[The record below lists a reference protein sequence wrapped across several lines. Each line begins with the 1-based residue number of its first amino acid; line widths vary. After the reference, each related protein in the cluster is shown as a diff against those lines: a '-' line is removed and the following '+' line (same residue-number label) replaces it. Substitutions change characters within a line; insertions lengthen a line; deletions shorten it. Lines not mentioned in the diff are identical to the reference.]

1 MQSRRGILG
10 GAAMALLGS
19 AGLADAAASKKAAP
33 KPARPEHPK
42 DVGRKFLAD
51 GRVRPFAGN
60 TLICH
65 LPQQGGGYETFDAL
79 LDIYRQ
85 MPAHAFSRKIALL
98 PPSSYHMTIFGGAND
113 QGRTP
118 GAWPADIP
126 LDAPI
131 DTCNAL
137 LAERLKD
144 FRLERELPIRMRIND
159 DDPPVHPEP
168 MLIDLVP
175 VDAAEDRKLRRLRD
189 RLSEVLGIRTSDHD
203 RYGFHIT
210 LAYQIA
216 WFTAA
221 EQADYESAQRR
232 WRRAFKRK
240 SPVIELQAP
249 EYCTFKD
256 MFAFRSRF
264 ALT

>member
-1 MQSRRGILG
+1 
-10 GAAMALLGS
+10 MALLGS
-19 AGLADAAASKKAAP
+19 AGIADAAATKKATP

-42 DVGRKFLAD
+42 DVGRKFFAD

-60 TLICH
+60 TVICH
-65 LPQQGGGYETFDAL
+65 LPQQGAGYETFDAL
-79 LDIYRQ
+79 LDIYRG
-85 MPAHAFSRKIALL
+85 MPAHAFNRKIALL

-118 GAWPADIP
+118 GAWPSDIP
-126 LDAPI
+126 LDTPI
-131 DTCNAL
+131 ATCNAL
-137 LAERLKD
+137 LAERLKG
-144 FRLERELPIRMRIND
+144 FRLECDLPLRMRVD
-159 DDPPVHPEP
+159 DSDPPIHPEP

-175 VDAAEDRKLRRLRD
+175 VDAAEERKLRRLRD
-189 RLSEVLGIRTSDHD
+189 RLSDTLQIRTSDHD

-221 EQADYESAQRR
+221 EQADYDAAQRR
-232 WRRAFKRK
+232 WRRELERK
-240 SPVIELQAP
+240 APVIELRAP

-256 MFAFRSRF
+256 MFAFQSQC